1 MHQSWRAAVPASG
14 IVMGFLLGAAIVSV
28 AFTFFVLHRARS
40 SDEALDRALNAMHAE
55 ARRKL
60 PPDDLARLHQQLLE
74 LSALTHAQAANGVPG
89 KAASRMGKQAAMQTI
104 AGAIEI
110 ERMFSAKTAA

>member
-1 MHQSWRAAVPASG
+1 M
-14 IVMGFLLGAAIVSV
+14 MGFLIGAALVSA
-28 AFTFFVLHRARS
+28 AFTFFVLLRAKN

-60 PPDDLARLHQQLLE
+60 QPDDLARLHQQLLE

-89 KAASRMGKQAAMQTI
+89 KVASRMGKQAAMQSI
-104 AGAIEI
+104 AGAIEV
-110 ERMFSAKTAA
+110 ERMFASRTAA